1 MIKQGRPGAEGWALQ
16 VSGEKHPD
24 AGKSKCKVL
33 KAGHARGVPRSG
45 DQVCESGGSTR
56 EAVKG
61 DVLGTRS

>member
-1 MIKQGRPGAEGWALQ
+1 MQERASA
-16 VSGEKHPD
+16 
-24 AGKSKCKVL
+24 KSL
-33 KAGHARGVPRSG
+33 RQDMARGVPRSEG